1 MSFSCGCC
9 RTLGP
14 VLFEYDTPRIVSI
27 KSRKVGLINRLVQL
41 GILAYVIGWVFVWQ
55 KGYQQFDSVISSVT
69 TKVKGVAVTNTTD
82 QGVKIWDVADYII
95 PPQEETS
102 FFVMTNLIMTL
113 NQQQGRCPEM
123 PEDSPHCISDSNCTA
138 GEQSPRSNGI
148 QTGKCVPVNN
158 STAVHTCE
166 VLAWCPLENDV
177 DLSHHPALLKDAEQ
191 FTVLIKN
198 NIRYPK
204 FNFTKRNI
212 LPQINGSYLKQ
223 CVFNRMTDPDCP
235 IFRLGDIVREA
246 GEDFQE
252 IAVEGGV
259 MGIQIKWDCDL
270 DQSVSK
276 CVPQYTFRRLD
287 NKDVQNTVAP
297 GYNFRFAKYYKGPG
311 EVESRTLIKAYGIR
325 FDVMVFGKA
334 GKFDIIPTMINIGSG
349 LALLGVATVLC
360 DVIVLHILKKKTFYR
375 EKKYKYVEDYDLVGN
390 SPACETP

>member
-95 PPQEETS
+95 PPQEEAS

-123 PEDSPHCISDSNCTA
+123 PEDSPDCISDSNCTA
-138 GEQSPRSNGI
+138 GEQSSRSNGI
-148 QTGKCVPVNN
+148 QTGKCVPVHN

-177 DLSHHPALLKDAEQ
+177 DLSQ
-191 FTVLIKN
+191 
-198 NIRYPK
+198 
-204 FNFTKRNI
+204 RNI
-212 LPQINGSYLKQ
+212 LPHINGSYLKQ
-223 CVFNRMTDPDCP
+223 CVFNRTTDPDCP

-325 FDVMVFGKA
+325 FDVMVFGKL
-334 GKFDIIPTMINIGSG
+334 S
-349 LALLGVATVLC
+349 LALFRFL
-360 DVIVLHILKKKTFYR
+360 
-375 EKKYKYVEDYDLVGN
+375 
-390 SPACETP
+390 